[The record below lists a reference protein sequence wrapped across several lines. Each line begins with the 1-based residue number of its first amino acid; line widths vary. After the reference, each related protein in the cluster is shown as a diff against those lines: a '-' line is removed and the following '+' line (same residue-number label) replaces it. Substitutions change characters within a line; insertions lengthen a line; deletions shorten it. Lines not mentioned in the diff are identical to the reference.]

1 MALKYLALDIG
12 ERRVGIAV
20 SDDSG
25 IVVRPLITLATENS
39 FLARLGEVI
48 ESEKPDVLVFCLPRH
63 QSGDVGDMAKEI
75 RELAKGIKHEY
86 NIEVDFEDES
96 GTTLIAEGRMKEA
109 GVAQKDMKTK
119 VDAEAATVILESYLD
134 RKKSG
139 KK

>member
-1 MALKYLALDIG
+1 
-12 ERRVGIAV
+12 VGIAV

-25 IVVRPLITLATENS
+25 IVVRPLITLATENA

-48 ESEKPDVLVFCLPRH
+48 ESEKPDVLIFGLPRH
-63 QSGDVGDMAKEI
+63 QSGEVGGMAKEI

-96 GTTLIAEGRMKEA
+96 GTTLIAEGRMKDA
-109 GVAQKDMKTK
+109 GVALKDMKTK

-134 RKKSG
+134 RKKLR